1 MALKIHGMWYSNA
14 SGRVL
19 ATLYEKE
26 VQFELIPVD
35 IMKGEQKAPAYLA
48 LQVCW
53 YYSQKRPLHFNYLSS
68 AQVIEMKSHNLKT
81 TFHCILSHAAC
92 TFLKYICH
100 GA

>member
-53 YYSQKRPLHFNYLSS
+53 HYSPKRSLHFICLQQSS
-68 AQVIEMKSHNLKT
+68 LK
-81 TFHCILSHAAC
+81 
-92 TFLKYICH
+92 
-100 GA
+100 

>member
-48 LQVCW
+48 LQPFGQIPTLQDGDLTL
-53 YYSQKRPLHFNYLSS
+53 YG
-68 AQVIEMKSHNLKT
+68 MSHINT
-81 TFHCILSHAAC
+81 R
-92 TFLKYICH
+92 FLNTATCNARYK
-100 GA
+100 